1 MKAARK
7 FDQWANPAHLAA
19 GALDAMRL
27 RHLTPVDRER
37 MAYLAGDIDAAN
49 IWAQFIDTAAEN
61 ETQQEELETLK
72 DNAADLKADIE
83 NLETEIKTSTFYIE
97 ELESRIR
104 TIEDELRQVSA

>member
-1 MKAARK
+1 MRAARK
-7 FDQWANPAHLAA
+7 FDRWANPAHLAA

-27 RHLTPVDRER
+27 RYLMPAERER

-72 DNAADLKADIE
+72 DNAADLKAGIE
-83 NLETEIKTSTFYIE
+83 NLETELKTANSYIE
-97 ELESRIR
+97 ELQKAQA
-104 TIEDELRQVSA
+104 ELSA